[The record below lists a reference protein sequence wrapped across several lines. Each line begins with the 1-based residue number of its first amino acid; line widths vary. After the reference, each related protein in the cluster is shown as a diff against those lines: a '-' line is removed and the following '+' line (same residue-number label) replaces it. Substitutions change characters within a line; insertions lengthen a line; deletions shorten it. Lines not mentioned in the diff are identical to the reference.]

1 MAEATSPPS
10 LNAEERFA
18 KLLAVDEPDL
28 APEPAADTASSEED
42 DDSSSNSAP
51 EEQAKM
57 ETKQPQEDIAA
68 CEDNQLSHDSSAD
81 LSIETSKQ
89 AIAQQ
94 DAVVAV
100 ESPSNHEQSNQHEED
115 IEDEQEEAEAEDAEA
130 LDRRMTYIGEGLLDV
145 GGMDAIDRLSDLSS
159 YSDLENITTSTADD
173 DEKKVADVTRHM
185 SIDEH
190 SELPST
196 TADDL
201 SADTTA
207 TASVDSSQT
216 TSASVSAPSP
226 ATSKLQAF
234 LAKGN
239 EQKPVS
245 TTKPAPV
252 APQPQPLPT
261 MFRALPTP
269 PHTQTKPV
277 TPAAAVPAKKSQLPT
292 VAIENRRSKLLDFLA
307 NDIGERYLDGVYQE
321 ETREEV
327 YESTDDEVEGAAVST
342 KSALE
347 QEQGRQRRTKRANS
361 KLLAFLAEE
370 RGEKLHKVERGSED
384 AQRNSTSSETSST
397 SLSDDHHHAQP
408 KQTSKLLDFV
418 AKVVPE
424 KPKFVIFDPA
434 DAVSPTEELEHL
446 VAEEAQKKKKKREDR
461 ERARA
466 KVLAC
471 LAEENSHEAPTTIAQ
486 SKPASS
492 TVKSVD
498 ETKVQREKVV
508 DRYGREGLLDFLDR
522 TEAAQQQRIRWAT
535 SSSRNS
541 SSSRSG
547 ASSPSS
553 STSSSPKSTVVPPTT
568 PPASASYIQRVAVV
582 TTQSPPPPVA
592 QAPAPSRPVLHAG
605 NRLTSFLSKITSKAS
620 HSPPP
625 KKDESKEPRRAP
637 QVPPRHESPPPQA
650 QAQAQAAKPVAA
662 PATPE
667 KSSSP
672 STSSSPVA
680 SSPQAVASSVAESAV
695 VVAEDAV
702 VKKHERTAKMQ
713 PVLSALSQ
721 ISQTCATNELND
733 VAIARIT
740 TLLGSISQI
749 VKDDLQKG
757 VLRPV
762 RRWSNASSAS
772 PSWVKS
778 GKEIEEFDRKHAVAM
793 AVSSSSNA
801 ATATA
806 SVPQTPETPAL
817 LERNSELKV
826 TVAPTVL
833 QSFNAFEGAQN
844 LLEIVATFHQL
855 LADCGLTDLK
865 LAQPWGVYDHVKA
878 AVGSKL
884 GFRQKQ
890 LFKLLDAKFSGDVY
904 NKKPAA
910 RKRVCVIGAG
920 PVGLRAAVEMA
931 LLGAQVV
938 VLEKRKHFSRENIL
952 HLWPW
957 VVQDLTSL
965 GAKVLFPQFCHST
978 AYFHVGT
985 RQLQCILL
993 KVALLLGVT
1002 FFPSTSFD
1010 GIAHPDSIDSGR
1022 RPFYTIVTKPQI
1034 PWMEFTA
1041 VLGACG
1047 TQDRLSDQARI
1058 KRFVFS
1064 RKEAI
1069 GLVCYFPNHGTTE
1082 EKSVAEFSWTI
1093 QFKQQLFA
1101 KMREIGVDLENI
1113 VYYRGEMHYLVM
1125 TPKRQNLLDQGVLK
1139 LDYPNVADLVLDDNI
1154 NKPVLHAYLKR
1165 VVDFCQIPQ
1174 KEEFSRVRIFDFS
1187 SRTRADKA
1195 ASILS
1200 SKGKKLYVGL
1210 IGDSLME
1217 PFWPEGLGTCRGF
1230 LSALDGCWMVAQAG
1244 FRSDEQ
1250 LLADR
1255 ELAYRVIQH
1264 VSGFRRDDLQKN
1276 VRKYSV
1282 DPKTRYVVKF
1292 PQLC

>member
-1 MAEATSPPS
+1 MAEVPHA
-10 LNAEERFA
+10 NERFT
-18 KLLAVDEPDL
+18 KLLAADERDL
-28 APEPAADTASSEED
+28 AVGPADTASSEED
-42 DDSSSNSAP
+42 DSSSSTSSMSA
-51 EEQAKM
+51 ELSQTHQM
-57 ETKQPQEDIAA
+57 ESKQQELDATR
-68 CEDNQLSHDSSAD
+68 EDNQLSHDDEAAD
-81 LSIETSKQ
+81 LAEKPKQ
-89 AIAQQ
+89 
-94 DAVVAV
+94 VAV
-100 ESPSNHEQSNQHEED
+100 EDATAVELV
-115 IEDEQEEAEAEDAEA
+115 DEPGNQEEVGEEEETES

-145 GGMDAIDRLSDLSS
+145 GGMDAVDRLSDVSS
-159 YSDLENITTSTADD
+159 FSDLETSTAAD
-173 DEKKVADVTRHM
+173 DEKSADITRHM

-190 SELPST
+190 NELPST
-196 TADDL
+196 NA
-201 SADTTA
+201 
-207 TASVDSSQT
+207 VDITNKQPT
-216 TSASVSAPSP
+216 PASAPSP

-239 EQKPVS
+239 EQKPIS
-245 TTKPAPV
+245 ATTPAPPAVV
-252 APQPQPLPT
+252 AAPPPKPLPT
-261 MFRALPTP
+261 MFRALPQHAKPVVAETP
-269 PHTQTKPV
+269 PVEKTQV
-277 TPAAAVPAKKSQLPT
+277 PT
-292 VAIENRRSKLLDFLA
+292 VTIENRRSKLLDFLA
-307 NDIGERYLDGVYQE
+307 NDVGERYLDGVYQE
-321 ETREEV
+321 ETRDEL
-327 YESTDDEVEGAAVST
+327 YESTDDEQEGVVST
-342 KSALE
+342 KTAQE
-347 QEQGRQRRTKRANS
+347 QEEGRQRRTKRANS
-361 KLLAFLAEE
+361 KLLAFLAKE
-370 RGEKLHKVERGSED
+370 RGEKLHRVERGSED
-384 AQRNSTSSETSST
+384 AQRDL
-397 SLSDDHHHAQP
+397 LSDTAATTASGESHHHPQP
-408 KQTSKLLDFV
+408 KQASRLLDFV

-446 VAEEAQKKKKKREDR
+446 VAEEAQKKKQKREDR
-461 ERARA
+461 EKVRA
-466 KVLAC
+466 KVLAS
-471 LAEENSHEAPTTIAQ
+471 LAEESHGLV
-486 SKPASS
+486 SHNKPATS

-498 ETKVQREKVV
+498 ETKVHREKFV

-522 TEAAQQQRIRWAT
+522 TESAQQQRIRWAT
-535 SSSRNS
+535 SRNS
-541 SSSRSG
+541 GSSRSDS
-547 ASSPSS
+547 SSPSS
-553 STSSSPKSTVVPPTT
+553 STTSSPKSIMMPPMTPPSASRAAVYSPPPTQT
-568 PPASASYIQRVAVV
+568 PPAVQA
-582 TTQSPPPPVA
+582 PVA
-592 QAPAPSRPVLHAG
+592 SRPAPFSG
-605 NRLTSFLSKITSKAS
+605 NRLTSFLMSKISSKAS
-620 HSPPP
+620 AAKNEGDEPRRSPQIPPRHKSPPP
-625 KKDESKEPRRAP
+625 EAP
-637 QVPPRHESPPPQA
+637 TEA
-650 QAQAQAAKPVAA
+650 TKPVAA
-662 PATPE
+662 PVTQEKLATVAAAL
-667 KSSSP
+667 
-672 STSSSPVA
+672 PVA
-680 SSPQAVASSVAESAV
+680 SLQQDSSPAPAEAVAEAED
-695 VVAEDAV
+695 VVA
-702 VKKHERTAKMQ
+702 KKHVSSAKMQ

-721 ISQTCATNELND
+721 ISQTCANHELND

-740 TLLGSISQI
+740 TLLTSISQI

-757 VLRPV
+757 VARPV
-762 RRWSNASSAS
+762 RRWSNASSSS

-778 GKEIEEFDRKHAVAM
+778 GKEIEEFDRKHAVA
-793 AVSSSSNA
+793 VSSSSRV
-801 ATATA
+801 ATA
-806 SVPQTPETPAL
+806 VPQAPETPAV
-817 LERNSELKV
+817 LERSSELKV
-826 TVAPTVL
+826 MVAPTVL

-844 LLEIVATFHQL
+844 LLEIVSTFHKL

-865 LAQPWGVYDHVKA
+865 LMQPWAVYDHVKA
-878 AVGSKL
+878 AVGTKV

-890 LFKLLDAKFSGDVY
+890 LFKLLDAKFSGEAY
-904 NKKPAA
+904 RKKPAA

-965 GAKVLFPQFCHST
+965 GAKVFFPQFCHST

-1002 FFPSTSFD
+1002 FFPATSFD

-1069 GLVCYFPNHGTTE
+1069 GLVCYFPNLGTPE
-1082 EKSVAEFSWTI
+1082 EKDVPEFSWTI

-1101 KMREIGVDLENI
+1101 EMRDVGVDLENI
-1113 VYYRGEMHYLVM
+1113 VYYRGEMHYL
-1125 TPKRQNLLDQGVLK
+1125 
-1139 LDYPNVADLVLDDNI
+1139 LDYPNVADLVLDENI
-1154 NKPVLHAYLKR
+1154 NKPVLHEYLKR
-1165 VVDFCQIPQ
+1165 VVNFCKIQQKADFA
-1174 KEEFSRVRIFDFS
+1174 RVRIFDFS

-1195 ASILS
+1195 ASILT

-1230 LSALDGCWMVAQAG
+1230 LSALDGCWMVAQVG

-1264 VSGFRRDDLQKN
+1264 VSGFRRDDLHKN